1 MSLTPMVTV
10 REKATGQRMKINLC
24 DLDGRVHDPVIPS
37 VAPKPVTKR
46 DQDREI
52 AHEVVKW

>member
-1 MSLTPMVTV
+1 MVTV